1 MELFEFE
8 EKLGYSFKDKSLLEL
23 ALTHSS
29 YANENKLKKN
39 NERFEFLGD
48 SVLGFVTAEYLFTEY
63 KNRPEGEMTKLRA
76 AVVCE
81 KSLFKFAEQIDLGK
95 YILLGRGEDS
105 TGGRNRPSVVS
116 DAFEAVVAAI
126 YLDGGMEAVKPYIL
140 RFIKDAVKREASFK
154 DNKSLLQEEI
164 QKVKG
169 NILTYEEVGEEGPDH
184 DKTFIFK
191 VSLNGEVI
199 GEGKGKSKKEA
210 EQNAAKAALA
220 RLKRREIDVF

>member
-1 MELFEFE
+1 MNFTEFE

-29 YANENKLKKN
+29 FANENKLKKN

-48 SVLGFVTAEYLFTEY
+48 SVLGFVTAEYLFTEF

-116 DAFEAVVAAI
+116 DAFEAIIAAI
-126 YLDGGMEAVKPYIL
+126 YIDGGMEAVKPYIL
-140 RFIKDAVKREASFK
+140 RFIKDAVKRETSFK

-169 NILTYEEVGEEGPDH
+169 NTLAYEEVGEEGPDH
-184 DKTFIFK
+184 DKTFVFRVK
-191 VSLNGEVI
+191 LNGEII

-210 EQNAAKAALA
+210 EQNAAGNALYK
-220 RLKRREIDVF
+220 LYDETL

>member
-1 MELFEFE
+1 MNFTEFE
-8 EKLGYSFKDKSLLEL
+8 EKLGYSFKDKNLLEL

-29 YANENKLKKN
+29 FANENKLKKN

-48 SVLGFVTAEYLFTEY
+48 SVLGFVTAEYLFNEF

-95 YILLGRGEDS
+95 YIRLGRGEDS

-116 DAFEAVVAAI
+116 DAFEAVIAAI
-126 YLDGGMEAVKPYIL
+126 YIDGGMEAVKPYIL
-140 RFIKDAVKREASFK
+140 RFIKDAVKRETSFK
-154 DNKSLLQEEI
+154 DNKSFLQEEI

-169 NILTYEEVGEEGPDH
+169 NTLAYEEVGEEGPDH
-184 DKTFIFK
+184 DKTFVFRVK
-191 VSLNGEVI
+191 LNGEVI

-210 EQNAAKAALA
+210 EQNAAGNALNKLHDEA
-220 RLKRREIDVF
+220 L